1 MDVATAIELVRRSG
15 AIAEA
20 LTAADRYADEARRA
34 VAHLNQTTVGEG
46 LGRFP
51 RLYATWSLETLMDE
65 RYHEVPL
72 TALG

>member
-1 MDVATAIELVRRSG
+1 MIELVRRSG

-20 LTAADRYADEARRA
+20 LGAADRYGDEARRA

-51 RLYATWSLETLMDE
+51 RMYATWALENLMDR
-65 RYHEVPL
+65 RYHEIPL